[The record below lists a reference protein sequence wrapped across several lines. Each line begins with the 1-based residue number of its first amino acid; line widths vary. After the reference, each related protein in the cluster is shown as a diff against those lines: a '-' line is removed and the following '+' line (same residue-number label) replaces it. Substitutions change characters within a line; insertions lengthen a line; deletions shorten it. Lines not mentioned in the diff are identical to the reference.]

1 MPYIV
6 IKAYPKDEK
15 TKQEVAEEINR
26 IFLEKWGCGQ
36 SAISVR
42 FEEFAPDDWD
52 REVYR
57 KEIVPNAGELII
69 CSGEKNY
76 PAE

>member
-6 IKAYPKDEK
+6 IKAYPKDEQIK
-15 TKQEVAEEINR
+15 REVAEEINR

-42 FEEFAPDDWD
+42 FEEYAPDDWD
-52 REVYR
+52 REVYQ
-57 KEIVPNAGELII
+57 KEIVPNAEQLAI
-69 CSGEKNY
+69 CSGEKHY
-76 PAE
+76 PVR

>member
-6 IKAYPKDEK
+6 IKAYPKDEQIK
-15 TKQEVAEEINR
+15 REVAEEINR

-36 SAISVR
+36 SAISIG

-52 REVYR
+52 REVYK
-57 KEIVPNAGELII
+57 KEIVPNADRLTI
-69 CSGEKNY
+69 CSGKKNY